1 MKVLA
6 LVGISAALAWL
17 GLPLLHWA
25 ARGREGDRPAS
36 RFRALVLA
44 YVLGAALFAVP
55 LARAL
60 AENPRP
66 AGKAAAV
73 DSLIPVAQESV
84 RVAVEAATPPLAW
97 VGAAWALVALVGL
110 ARLALSAARAARL
123 ARAEAPVPPA
133 ADAIAERL
141 ARELGIAPPRLV
153 VSGRAS
159 LPFVRGL
166 PATVVLPAA
175 LLESMDDDALELVLR
190 HELTHLARL
199 DHLFALALSLL
210 EVPFTFHPSARRLAE
225 EIGLAREMAVDVRV
239 GAVAPRAYAH
249 LLVDVV
255 ELHRFG
261 PREAGEVAL
270 DSRSLERRI
279 EMLANAHSHRAARFW
294 PTLLLALVL
303 GGAAVAAPVPPDGEQ
318 EVKEQPVVNVAVN
331 GFETIMFDTRLAR
344 VSIGSPE
351 IVNVAV
357 VSTHEVGLEG
367 TKPGRTT
374 LLVWT
379 EDGKRH
385 VYLVVVK

>member
-1 MKVLA
+1 MNTLA
-6 LVGISAALAWL
+6 LLGACAALAWL
-17 GLPLLHWA
+17 GLPLLHGA
-25 ARGREGDRPAS
+25 ARGREDDRPAS

-44 YVLGAALFAVP
+44 YALGATLFVVP

-60 AENPRP
+60 LGSDRP
-66 AGKAAAV
+66 APVGATA
-73 DSLIPVAQESV
+73 DSLIPVTEETV

-97 VGAAWALVALVGL
+97 LGAAWTLVALIGL
-110 ARLALSAARAARL
+110 ARLGLSAMRAARL
-123 ARAEAPVPPA
+123 ARAEAPVPAA

-153 VSGRAS
+153 VSARAS

-166 PATVVLPAA
+166 PATVVLPEA
-175 LLESMDDDALELVLR
+175 LLGSIDEDALELVLR

-199 DHLFALALSLL
+199 DHLFALGLSLL
-210 EVPFTFHPSARRLAE
+210 EVPFTFHPSARRLSE

-279 EMLANAHSHRAARFW
+279 EMLASTQSHRAARFW
-294 PTLLLALVL
+294 PTLVLSLIL
-303 GGAAVAAPVPPDGEQ
+303 GGVALAAPTPPDDEQ
-318 EVKEQPVVNVAVN
+318 EVKEQPVINVALN
-331 GFETIMFDTRLAR
+331 GFETLMFDLKISR
-344 VSIGSPE
+344 VSIGNPE
-351 IVNVAV
+351 IVNVGV
-357 VSTHEVGLEG
+357 ISTHEVGLEG

-385 VYLVVVK
+385 VHLLVVK

>member
-1 MKVLA
+1 MSTLA
-6 LVGISAALAWL
+6 LLGVCVALAWL
-17 GLPLLHWA
+17 GLPLLHRA
-25 ARGREGDRPAS
+25 ARGREDDRPAS

-44 YVLGAALFAVP
+44 YVLGAALFVVP
-55 LARAL
+55 LARSLLEVAPSTGN
-60 AENPRP
+60 AGP
-66 AGKAAAV
+66 A
-73 DSLIPVAQESV
+73 DSLIPVTRETL

-97 VGAAWALVALVGL
+97 VGAAWALVALFGL
-110 ARLALSAARAARL
+110 ARLAVATARSARL
-123 ARAEAPVPPA
+123 ARAEAQVPPA
-133 ADAIAERL
+133 AGAIAERL

-175 LLESMDDDALELVLR
+175 LLESIDEDALGLVLR

-199 DHLFALALSLL
+199 DHLWALALSLL

-225 EIGLAREMAVDVRV
+225 EIGLAREMAVDARV

-270 DSRSLERRI
+270 DSSSLERRI
-279 EMLANAHSHRAARFW
+279 EMLAGTRTHRAARFW
-294 PTLLLALVL
+294 PTVVLALAL
-303 GGAAVAAPVPPDGEQ
+303 GGVAVAAPTPP
-318 EVKEQPVVNVAVN
+318 QPGASEPQRVVNVPLD
-331 GFETIMFDTRLAR
+331 GLETLFFDTRISR
-344 VSIGSPE
+344 VSIGDPE
-351 IVNVAV
+351 IVDVEV
-357 VSTHEVGLEG
+357 ISTQEVSLAG
-367 TKPGRTT
+367 TQRGRTT

-385 VYLVVVK
+385 VYLMLVK